1 MGCGAS
7 APKKDTDIAPYMEK
21 PAPAGEPPLDA
32 IKSSSSRAAT
42 IEADVVVKKELPKPK
57 GKKLAPG
64 TNGPTRGIAKR
75 IEANEVRLSPL
86 SSDCLVC
93 LSVFPSLPPYLPL
106 PLPSLSLPLLLI
118 SLLTLRGPF
127 QLFYMHK
134 IKCQHVE

>member
-7 APKKDTDIAPYMEK
+7 APKKETDIAPYMEK

-93 LSVFPSLPPYLPL
+93 LSFLRFPLLFRRRRCRRFLLFLSLSSS
-106 PLPSLSLPLLLI
+106 SLSL
-118 SLLTLRGPF
+118 
-127 QLFYMHK
+127 
-134 IKCQHVE
+134 